1 MCLCCDLKCNR
12 TKTLKCNIFY
22 LLLSSIRSCEG
33 SLIQLFLFIE
43 QWAFIVFTSSILWM
57 YVFVLW
63 LEMQSNKNFEVQ
75 YFLSF
80 VKFHSVLWSVFDP
93 IISIH
98 WTMSIHSISKLFFFR
113 CMCLCCNLCVNWL
126 YSFCCGLCY
135 LALILHL

>member
-22 LLLSSIRSCEG
+22 LLLSSIQSCEG
-33 SLIQLFLFIE
+33 SLIQLFLFIK
-43 QWAFIVFTSSILWM
+43 QWAFIVFPSSILWM

-63 LEMQSNKNFEVQ
+63 LEVQLNKNFEVQ

-80 VKFHSVLWSVFDP
+80 VKFHLVLWSVFDP

-98 WTMSIHSISKLFFFR
+98 WTMSIHSISKFDVVDVCVFVVTWSAIEQKLWSAIFFI
-113 CMCLCCNLCVNWL
+113 
-126 YSFCCGLCY
+126 FC
-135 LALILHL
+135 